1 MVGLRDIR
9 QISVS
14 GTVPDSY
21 KQKTPATRLYLSDY
35 GCKGT
40 VIFLYLPST
49 YYVRVLVL
57 SFSKGDISS
66 RNFIVFFCSIPLL

>member
-35 GCKGT
+35 GCKDT
-40 VIFLYLPST
+40 EIFLYLPST

-57 SFSKGDISS
+57 SSSIGFILPRNSFVFS
-66 RNFIVFFCSIPLL
+66 

>member
-21 KQKTPATRLYLSDY
+21 KQKTPATRLYSSDY
-35 GCKGT
+35 GCKDKD
-40 VIFLYLPST
+40 IFSYLPST

-57 SFSKGDISS
+57 SFSEGGSFP
-66 RNFIVFFCSIPLL
+66 RNFLVFF

>member
-35 GCKGT
+35 GCKDKD
-40 VIFLYLPST
+40 IFPYLPST

-57 SFSKGDISS
+57 SFSEGGSFP
-66 RNFIVFFCSIPLL
+66 RNFLVFF

>member
-21 KQKTPATRLYLSDY
+21 KQKNARNQTLRLITGAKIRIYFHTYL
-35 GCKGT
+35 
-40 VIFLYLPST
+40 
-49 YYVRVLVL
+49 VRTMYAY
-57 SFSKGDISS
+57 
-66 RNFIVFFCSIPLL
+66 

>member
-21 KQKTPATRLYLSDY
+21 KQKKRPQPDFTRLITGAKIGFILVASKLITIGLFY
-35 GCKGT
+35 G
-40 VIFLYLPST
+40 L
-49 YYVRVLVL
+49 
-57 SFSKGDISS
+57 
-66 RNFIVFFCSIPLL
+66 

>member
-21 KQKTPATRLYLSDY
+21 KQKTPATRLYSSDY
-35 GCKGT
+35 GCKDT
-40 VIFLYLPST
+40 EIFSYLPST

-57 SFSKGDISS
+57 SFSEGGSFP
-66 RNFIVFFCSIPLL
+66 RNFLVFF

>member
-21 KQKTPATRLYLSDY
+21 KQKTPATRLYSSDY
-35 GCKGT
+35 GCKDT
-40 VIFLYLPST
+40 DIFSYLPST

-57 SFSKGDISS
+57 SFSEGGSFP
-66 RNFIVFFCSIPLL
+66 RNFLVFF

>member
-35 GCKGT
+35 GCKDT

-57 SFSKGDISS
+57 SFSEGGSFP
-66 RNFIVFFCSIPLL
+66 RNFLVFF